1 MFTGIVT
8 HLGKVTSARARD
20 GLLTLEVAAHD
31 VARELRTGDSVA
43 VNGVCLTAVETSRR
57 RFRAEVMGETLARST
72 LEGLRKGAPVNLELP
87 ARLSDRLGGHLVQG
101 HVDGTARVVRVED
114 GDGARRLWLEASD
127 DVLRYLVAK
136 GSVALDGVSLTVV
149 EVGRTS
155 FQVAI
160 IPHTLDATTIGGLK
174 VGSKVNVEVD
184 VLAKYVERLLDR
196 GTASAAPH
204 EQRR

>member
-8 HLGKVTSARARD
+8 HLGKVTAARSRD
-20 GLLTLEVAAHD
+20 GLLALEVTAPDIAK
-31 VARELRTGDSVA
+31 ELDEGDSVA
-43 VNGVCLTAVETSRR
+43 VNGVCLTAVDTTRR

-72 LEGLRKGAPVNLELP
+72 FDDLRKGSPVNLELP

-101 HVDGTARVVRVED
+101 HVDGTARVLRIEE
-114 GDGARRLWLEASD
+114 GDGARRLWLEAPD
-127 DVLRYLVAK
+127 EVLRYLVAK
-136 GSVALDGVSLTVV
+136 GSVALDGVSLTIV

-160 IPHTLDATTIGGLK
+160 IPHTLKATTIGALK

-184 VLAKYVERLLDR
+184 VLAKYVERLM
-196 GTASAAPH
+196 
-204 EQRR
+204 ERRN

>member
-8 HLGKVTSARARD
+8 HLGRVTSARARD
-20 GLLTLEVAAHD
+20 GLVTLEVAAPEI
-31 VARELRTGDSVA
+31 ARELHKGDSVA
-43 VNGVCLTAVETSRR
+43 VNGVCLTAVQTSRR

-72 LEGLRKGAPVNLELP
+72 FDALRKGAAVNLELP

-101 HVDGTARVVRVED
+101 HVDGTARVVRIED
-114 GDGARRLWLEASD
+114 GDGARRVWLEAPD
-127 DVLRYLVAK
+127 DVLRYLVGK
-136 GSVALDGVSLTVV
+136 GSVALDGVSLTIV

-160 IPHTLDATTIGGLK
+160 IPHTLDATTIGALK

-184 VLAKYVERLLDR
+184 VLAKYVERLLER
-196 GTASAAPH
+196 K
-204 EQRR
+204 